1 MHKRF
6 PNPKNEQGV
15 ILIIGAVALLGV
27 FVVTGMV
34 LDFGLWFLTR
44 NELQSL
50 TDAATLAGGK
60 ELGTIYTEKTLSA
73 QQGYSLDQD
82 GYDRIRNVI
91 RNIASQ
97 HQAGGETIDIDPGV
111 IGDVIVGDWDLT
123 NNQFTSTGLGT
134 VHPNAVQVLARRDA
148 TANTPLA
155 AIFGQLFNFSSFN
168 LRAKATA
175 ALSPINRIP
184 PNDTPNNLDDG
195 RIIFPIGID
204 QDWGDFCNPPPPAD
218 PNCNDPGNPFL
229 GCITLDINTA
239 PANTCTAWTTFDDDD
254 PLNFN
259 VNSDSPMTRTIYDGD
274 PSEPITPLSKTGAHS
289 YYFHGDADAQSVL
302 LAGDTDFPIITS
314 QFLEAVVPVYDDVTD
329 NCTITP
335 SPPAPGTLLP
345 IVGFVT
351 VRVTQRFGQLHV
363 KFACGVASTGRSGG
377 QQDFGTW
384 GSVPVLVE

>member
-1 MHKRF
+1 M
-6 PNPKNEQGV
+6 PQSSLNPKNEQGV

-34 LDFGLWFLTR
+34 FDFGLWFLTR
-44 NELQSL
+44 TELQGI

-60 ELGTIYTEKTLSA
+60 ELGAIYTEKTLSA
-73 QQGYSLDQD
+73 QQGYSLDSSD
-82 GYDRIRNVI
+82 YDRISDAVKNVA
-91 RNIASQ
+91 NQ
-97 HQAGGETIDIDPGV
+97 HQAGGKTINIDQDDI
-111 IGDVIVGDWDLT
+111 IVGFWDLT
-123 NNQFTSTGLGT
+123 NNQFTATGLGT
-134 VHPNAVQVLARRDA
+134 VQPNAVQVLARRDA
-148 TANTPLA
+148 TKNDPLDA
-155 AIFGQLFNFSSFN
+155 TFGRLLNIFDFN
-168 LRAKATA
+168 LRAKGTA
-175 ALSPINRIP
+175 ALSPMNRIP
-184 PNDTPNNLDDG
+184 PNGLPNNLDDG

-229 GCITLDINTA
+229 GCITLDSLTA
-239 PANTCTAWTTFDDDD
+239 PANTCTAWTTFDDSD
-254 PLNFN
+254 PLSFN

-274 PSEPITPLSKTGAHS
+274 SSETIDPLPPTGAHS

-302 LAGDTDFPIITS
+302 LAGDTDFPINPS
-314 QFLEAVVPVYDDVTD
+314 EFLEAVVPVYDDITG